1 MNEQESPTSSQ
12 SDRQPDQSL
21 GATIKRLGPAA
32 YLGIAWSIT
41 PAIAGFVLLANMK
54 PASDF
59 LLQKNQEGGGSLAIG
74 LAMYIGIFI
83 LSAGFG
89 FLPTYSQAILAGFA
103 FGITMG
109 FPAALI
115 GFTGASVIGYTIAK
129 IVARKSVES
138 ELHNHPKAEIVRDA
152 FVKHGYWRA
161 MGILILLRISPASPF
176 SLMNGLM
183 SVSGVK
189 LLPYVLATAIGM
201 APRTF
206 AAVWIGNQITSWDEY
221 NKPKW
226 LVIAGIVLMVVV
238 IMILGQM
245 ANKAI
250 DKAMG
255 TNPAANPAANPSTS
269 TDDTQSDSTSNPA
282 E

>member
-1 MNEQESPTSSQ
+1 
-12 SDRQPDQSL
+12 
-21 GATIKRLGPAA
+21 
-32 YLGIAWSIT
+32 
-41 PAIAGFVLLANMK
+41 
-54 PASDF
+54 
-59 LLQKNQEGGGSLAIG
+59 
-74 LAMYIGIFI
+74 
-83 LSAGFG
+83 
-89 FLPTYSQAILAGFA
+89 
-103 FGITMG
+103 
-109 FPAALI
+109 
-115 GFTGASVIGYTIAK
+115 
-129 IVARKSVES
+129 
-138 ELHNHPKAEIVRDA
+138 
-152 FVKHGYWRA
+152 
-161 MGILILLRISPASPF
+161 
-176 SLMNGLM
+176 GLM

-189 LLPYVLATAIGM
+189 LLPYVMATAIGM

-255 TNPAANPAANPSTS
+255 TNPAASPSTS
-269 TDDTQSDSTSNPA
+269 TDDTQPDSTSNPA